1 MRSERRTTT
10 ITTLIG
16 PTLIGRGAR
25 VTRAIGA
32 VGFVLGVLAGC
43 GAGAPAT
50 TGPTTATDLPL
61 VLVTTSMLGE
71 IVSQLVGDAAVV
83 EVLVPNGQDPHDY
96 AASARDRERMSDAAL
111 MVTNGLGLEEGL
123 QDAVMQAEDEGVPLF
138 VATDHLEVRRTSV
151 DGVGDPHIWT
161 DPLALAQLADDL
173 AAELEVSLRVS
184 LDDQLAVL
192 LATLDDL
199 DTEVR
204 SIMSTIPA
212 GGCVL
217 VTGHDSLGYF
227 ADRYGCEV
235 VGAIVPGLSS
245 TAASSAHDIA
255 DLGGVIER
263 TGVPAIFTERG
274 TPTQV
279 AEQVAA
285 DAGVRL
291 VELSPLAIPVVGGY
305 GAFIV
310 ELATAIAAGLSA
322 SGIAE

>member
-1 MRSERRTTT
+1 MP
-10 ITTLIG
+10 TLSG
-16 PTLIGRGAR
+16 PTLTGRGPQR
-25 VTRAIGA
+25 TRA
-32 VGFVLGVLAGC
+32 VGVVGIVVGVLAGC
-43 GAGAPAT
+43 GTGSGGGPAPTGRT
-50 TGPTTATDLPL
+50 TVPDVPL

-71 IVSQLVGDAAVV
+71 IVSQLVGDAAAI
-83 EVLVPNGQDPHDY
+83 EVLIPNGQDPHDY
-96 AASARDRERMSDAAL
+96 AASARDRERMSDAVL
-111 MVTNGLGLEEGL
+111 VVTNGLGLEEGL
-123 QDAVMQAEDEGVPLF
+123 QDAVTQAADDGVPLF
-138 VATDHLEVRRTSV
+138 VATDHLDVRYTSV
-151 DGVGDPHIWT
+151 AGAGDPHIWT
-161 DPLALAQLADDL
+161 DPLTLAQMGDDL

-192 LATLDDL
+192 LTTLNDL
-199 DTEVR
+199 DAEVR

-245 TAASSAHDIA
+245 TAASSANDIA

-263 TGVPAIFTERG
+263 TSVPAIFTERG

-310 ELATAIAAGLSA
+310 ELATAITAGLSP

>member
-1 MRSERRTTT
+1 MH
-10 ITTLIG
+10 TLIG
-16 PTLIGRGAR
+16 PTLTGPTLIGWGAR
-25 VTRAIGA
+25 LTGVVGA
-32 VGFVLGVLAGC
+32 VGFAVGVLAGC
-43 GAGAPAT
+43 GADPSGAPAT
-50 TGPTTATDLPL
+50 TGRTIATDVPL
-61 VLVTTSMLGE
+61 VLVTTSMLGD
-71 IVSQLVGDAAVV
+71 IVGQLVGDAAAV
-83 EVLVPNGQDPHDY
+83 EVLIPNGQDPHDY

-111 MVTNGLGLEEGL
+111 VVTNGLGLEEGL
-123 QDAVMQAEDEGVPLF
+123 QDALTQAADEGARLF
-138 VATDHLEVRRTSV
+138 VATDHLIVRHTSV
-151 DGVGDPHIWT
+151 AGAGDPHIWT
-161 DPLALAQLADDL
+161 DPLALAQMADDL

-184 LDDQLAVL
+184 LDDQLAAL
-192 LATLDDL
+192 LATLDNL
-199 DTEVR
+199 DGEVR
-204 SIMSTIPA
+204 SIIATIPA

-255 DLGGVIER
+255 DLLGVIER

-279 AEQVAA
+279 AEQIAA

-291 VELSPLAIPVVGGY
+291 VELPAFALPVVGGY

-310 ELATAIAAGLSA
+310 ELATAIAAGLSP
-322 SGIAE
+322 SGIAG

>member
-1 MRSERRTTT
+1 MP
-10 ITTLIG
+10 TLSG
-16 PTLIGRGAR
+16 PTLTGRGPQL
-25 VTRAIGA
+25 TRA
-32 VGFVLGVLAGC
+32 VGVVGIVVGVLAGC
-43 GAGAPAT
+43 GAGSGGAPAPTGRT
-50 TGPTTATDLPL
+50 TVPDVPL

-71 IVSQLVGDAAVV
+71 IVSQLVGDAAAI
-83 EVLVPNGQDPHDY
+83 EVLIPNGQDPHDY
-96 AASARDRERMSDAAL
+96 AASARDRERMSDAVL
-111 MVTNGLGLEEGL
+111 VVTNGLGLEEGL
-123 QDAVMQAEDEGVPLF
+123 QDALTQAADEGAPLF

-151 DGVGDPHIWT
+151 DGAGDPHIWT
-161 DPLALAQLADDL
+161 DPLALAQMADDL
-173 AAELEVSLRVS
+173 AAELEGSLRVS
-184 LDDQLAVL
+184 LDDELTML
-192 LATLDDL
+192 LAMLDDF
-199 DTEVR
+199 DSEVR

-279 AEQVAA
+279 AEQIAA

-291 VELSPLAIPVVGGY
+291 VELPAFALPVAGGY

-310 ELATAIAAGLSA
+310 ELATAIASGLSS